1 MARDY
6 SERWRIEKDLPQG
19 GQAFVHKVID
29 KSGELDGPFVL
40 KRLNNPRRLARFAD
54 EVSALQELDNEG
66 ITKLVDFDLEVER
79 PWFVQE
85 YCEGGDLED
94 FVAQGKLR
102 GPWQSFDFL
111 IQISEALAYAHGKSK
126 VHRDIKPANI
136 FLRSS
141 DGPAVLGDF
150 GLTFAG
156 TDGGERL
163 TLSDEQV
170 GSRFYMAPELRDG
183 RLEDPTWRCDMYS
196 LGKVLYFML
205 TEGGKFDRENFDDEI
220 NDVVGRTGNVYLEHA
235 NNLFR
240 KMITS
245 DPESRALATSISDEA
260 RQAKRL
266 VEERFP
272 PLEGKHYSPCKYCGV
287 GKYQPVVSNLNEYQ
301 AFFGYSA
308 SGITAEAKGLRA
320 MACDQCGHIQI
331 FQIRRV
337 SRDWWPVRV

>member
-6 SERWRIEKDLPQG
+6 NERWRIKENLPQG

-40 KRLNNPRRLARFAD
+40 KRLINPRRLGRFAN

-94 FVAQGKLR
+94 FVAEGKLR
-102 GPWQSFDFL
+102 GPGQSFDFL

-126 VHRDIKPANI
+126 IHRDVKPANI

-150 GLTFAG
+150 GLTFAD
-156 TDGGERL
+156 TEGGERL
-163 TLSDEQV
+163 TFSDEQV

-183 RLEDPTWRCDMYS
+183 RFENLTWRCDIYS

-205 TEGGKFDRENFDDEI
+205 TGGKKFDRENFDDQI

-235 NNLFR
+235 NNLLR
-240 KMITS
+240 KMITFN
-245 DPESRALATSISDEA
+245 PESRAAAMSISDEA
-260 RQAKRL
+260 RRAKRL
-266 VEERFP
+266 VAGRFP

-287 GKYQPVVSNLNEYQ
+287 GMYQPVASDLTGYT
-301 AFFGYSA
+301 AFFGYSGG
-308 SGITAEAKGLRA
+308 SITSEANGLRA
-320 MACDQCGHIQI
+320 MACDHCGHIQI
-331 FQIRRV
+331 FKIRGPDC
-337 SRDWWPVRV
+337 DWWPR